1 MEALTQQIGSMIIA
15 TSSPEIPLDSQH
27 RSVADFPHYPHSG
40 ATFKPWLKHCEAVFS
55 TDLADGI
62 KIRLLLR
69 KLGPDERT
77 RYSNFILP
85 DEPSSSTFD
94 QTIQNLK

>member
-40 ATFKPWLKHCEAVFS
+40 ATFKP
-55 TDLADGI
+55 
-62 KIRLLLR
+62 
-69 KLGPDERT
+69 
-77 RYSNFILP
+77 
-85 DEPSSSTFD
+85 
-94 QTIQNLK
+94 